1 MGLIIPWRWPGR
13 PTNDDAE
20 DEQEG
25 EHADHPV
32 LDEAAEDR
40 ADIGS
45 AARLF
50 GCSQER
56 DQVRD
61 LGELLAWVCA
71 GRSGVGLG
79 MQKAP
84 AWGPGLRGR
93 RPIQI
98 GSFGAQELLNLHAEG
113 LL

>member
-1 MGLIIPWRWPGR
+1 MPGAVTHAVLRRPVPSMGLIIPWRWPGR

-25 EHADHPV
+25 EHADHAV

-50 GCSQER
+50 GCGQER
-56 DQVRD
+56 D
-61 LGELLAWVCA
+61 
-71 GRSGVGLG
+71 
-79 MQKAP
+79 
-84 AWGPGLRGR
+84 
-93 RPIQI
+93 
-98 GSFGAQELLNLHAEG
+98 
-113 LL
+113 

>member
-25 EHADHPV
+25 EHADHAV

-50 GCSQER
+50 GCGQER
-56 DQVRD
+56 D
-61 LGELLAWVCA
+61 
-71 GRSGVGLG
+71 
-79 MQKAP
+79 
-84 AWGPGLRGR
+84 
-93 RPIQI
+93 
-98 GSFGAQELLNLHAEG
+98 
-113 LL
+113 